1 MRKMLAG
8 LCCLSCVLLCDAG
21 AQSRDAASRRTGAA
35 KADWITDG
43 GDVQRT
49 GWQRNESTLTTGNVK
64 DLKIVWKIKLDNTPR
79 EMHSLLPPL
88 IVGQIATAGGSK
100 EIAVVAGSSDN
111 LYAIDV
117 AAGQILWKKHFDY
130 PPAPT
135 RRRIGDALCPGG
147 QTATPV
153 IGPPDASGRRTIYA
167 LDGSGALRQLNV
179 ADGREIAPPVHFT
192 WRDGKAYALNLF
204 NNVLYTTTAQ
214 GCAGNPNQVW
224 AMDLNNVEQVK
235 TFNPGSGG
243 LWGRT
248 GAAIGADGT
257 VYAPTGDGVYDPENQ
272 VYGNGLIGV
281 RLDGSELKLK
291 DYFIPSNWA
300 WLRKRDLD
308 MNVTPAIFTHKGR
321 ELMVVSSKECRI
333 WLLDTK
339 ALGGADHQTPLY
351 RTPLLC
357 NEEVDFAA
365 AGVWGSMATWED
377 AQGIRWI
384 LTPIWGPPHS
394 ELKPPLS
401 HGPVTHGAIVAL
413 KLEDKNGRL
422 VLTPAWM
429 SRDMDLAEPPVVAN
443 GVVYTFGNGEN
454 ATQATAEGG
463 LDSSAPRRIPLS
475 KHAVLYALDAQTG
488 RELYSSGEQI
498 ASFNHFSGLSVANGR
513 VYIGTFDGVLYCFG
527 LAPGVPAAA
536 QTPAAPYAPKQSD
549 RPEVIAG
556 DEPGFEPIFDGKTLT
571 GWEGNPTYWR
581 AENGSIVG
589 EIVPSTVIKSNTFI
603 IWRGDAPADFELK
616 LDYRIT
622 EGGNSGIN
630 YRSVVVPDPVTPEN
644 KFAMRGYQFDFDGRK
659 RYDGNNYEE
668 KGRMFLAVRGQ
679 ISHVVGGRPPVVLS
693 SFATSD
699 DLASVVTTD
708 WNSVHLIVR
717 GNTATHILNGR
728 LMSVTI
734 DDDVPNR
741 RADGLIGMQVHV
753 GPPMKV
759 EYRNIRLK
767 RW

>member
-1 MRKMLAG
+1 MRKNL
-8 LCCLSCVLLCDAG
+8 LVVLILSCGVMFDAG
-21 AQSRDAASRRTGAA
+21 AQSRRSAAGA
-35 KADWITDG
+35 KADWLTDG

-49 GWQRNESTLTTGNVK
+49 GWQKKESTLTPANVK
-64 DLKIVWKIKLDNTPR
+64 DLKVVWKIRLDNTPR
-79 EMHSLLPPL
+79 EMHSLLPAL
-88 IVGQIATAGGSK
+88 IVGEVPTAAGPK

-117 AAGQILWKKHFDY
+117 KAGQILWKKHFDY

-153 IGPPDASGRRTIYA
+153 IGPADASGRRTIYA
-167 LDGSGALRQLNV
+167 LDGSGALRQLNL
-179 ADGREIAPPVHFT
+179 ADGREISPPIHYT

-204 NNVLYTTTAQ
+204 KNVLYTTTAQ
-214 GCAGNPNQVW
+214 GCSGNPNQVW

-281 RLDGSELKLK
+281 RLEGNELKLK

-308 MNVTPAIFTHKGR
+308 MNVTPAIFNYKGR

-339 ALGGADHQTPLY
+339 SLGGADHQTPLY

-377 AQGIRWI
+377 AQGTRWI
-384 LTPIWGPPHS
+384 LTPIWGPAHS
-394 ELKPPLS
+394 EFKAPLS
-401 HGPVTHGAIVAL
+401 YGPVTHGAIVAL
-413 KLEDKNGRL
+413 KLEDKGGRL
-422 VLTPAWM
+422 VLTPAWI
-429 SRDMDLAEPPVVAN
+429 SRDMDLAEPPVIAN
-443 GVVYTFGNGEN
+443 GVIYTYGNGEN

-475 KHAVLYALDAQTG
+475 KQAVLYALDALTG
-488 RELYSSGEQI
+488 RELYSSGTQI
-498 ASFNHFSGLSVANGR
+498 TSFNHFSGVSVANGR
-513 VYIGTFDGVLYCFG
+513 VYIGTFDGMLYCFG
-527 LAPGVPAAA
+527 LDAPAATA
-536 QTPAAPYAPKQSD
+536 QQTQATPYAPKQSD
-549 RPEVIAG
+549 RPEVLTV

-603 IWRGDAPADFELK
+603 VWRGDAPGDFELK

-622 EGGNSGIN
+622 EAGNSGIN
-630 YRSVVVPDPVTPEN
+630 YRSVIVPDPVTPEN

-679 ISHVVGGRPPVVLS
+679 ISHVVGGRPPIVLS
-693 SFATSD
+693 SFASSD
-699 DLASVVTTD
+699 DLASVVTSD

-741 RADGLIGMQVHV
+741 RGDGLIGMQVHV